1 MPFRLDKAASTLRAA
16 LDALAEV
23 WPELDSDVQQQVIA
37 VMRRYSRDVIQGA
50 SGMWA
55 NGIIGFLQ
63 GLWDLSAVLPGP
75 VVQAL
80 AAGQGLAPRPVF
92 AIDDATR
99 SALTAS
105 ILRVVDPRYYR
116 DALALAA
123 EVSDIIT
130 RNQDRLT
137 PSEHATW
144 AGLDQA
150 YQVDPGH
157 QAENYLRRAEQL
169 LGHYPALARVLEDG
183 KTWVQLQG
191 GAPGVASRPS
201 SSLVAPGSNG
211 AGDSGPMDLQ
221 RYANVHF
228 PACVLMGQQMVPLI
242 VHIAPDYNQAGSVA
256 AEDVRL
262 AVQAGELTLLLHAE
276 DFLIASAIGGRA
288 VPGAPAARMVSVVPE
303 HDCEPVIF
311 FLNPRAVGA
320 KRLSIDIY
328 QFDRVLA
335 TLSFVAIVVDQAA
348 ASDLGSVQVPPMPLA
363 APTQGARPPDLE
375 LRVTLGADGRTL
387 AFLLHSPQGREYNFK
402 PAGQV
407 TLQTDPRNFLQR
419 YVDRLGSLARISAET
434 RTPGDTQQALRELSR
449 LGANLYDDLF
459 PADLKQE
466 YRTIR
471 ARYRGQSLLITS
483 DEPWIPWE
491 LVRPFESDEAGSV
504 LYDDPFLCETFRLS
518 HWLAGRGTPDRLVF
532 KQAAV
537 IVPAG
542 NLPAAQQE
550 ADYFEQ
556 LYRQQWDIQVKGPLT
571 SVAEVEDCLE
581 DGQTQLYH
589 FACHGN
595 FDTQNPDES
604 RLKLADGSWQPS
616 AIAGT
621 TVGALR
627 RAKPLVFLNACYS
640 GDIGFT
646 LTGLGGWAE
655 RLVQA
660 GVSAFI
666 GTLWEINDRLAAQF
680 ATEFYNRLWGLSG
693 RPPLPL
699 GEAFLQARLA
709 IKQLD
714 PANPTWLAY
723 VLYGDPYG
731 DIPLG
736 QR

>member
-1 MPFRLDKAASTLRAA
+1 MPFRLDRASSTLRAA

-23 WPELDSDVQQQVIA
+23 WPELDPDVQQRVIA
-37 VMRRYSRDVIQGA
+37 VMRKHSRDVIQGA

-99 SALTAS
+99 AALTAS

-116 DALALAA
+116 DAPVLAA
-123 EVSDIIT
+123 QVSDIIM

-137 PSEHATW
+137 PSEHAAW
-144 AGLDQA
+144 AAEDQA
-150 YQVDPGH
+150 YQADPSN
-157 QAENYLRRAEQL
+157 QAENYLRRVEQL
-169 LGHYPALARVLEDG
+169 LGHYPTLARDLEEG
-183 KTWVQLQG
+183 KTWTQLQG
-191 GAPGVASRPS
+191 GAPGVMARP
-201 SSLVAPGSNG
+201 G
-211 AGDSGPMDLQ
+211 AGQISSTGDVAGGTDLQ

-228 PACVLMGQQMVPLI
+228 PGCVLLAQQMVPLI
-242 VHIAPDYNQAGSVA
+242 LHIAADYHQASSLA
-256 AEDVRL
+256 AEAAQL
-262 AVQAGELTLLLHAE
+262 AVQVGELTVVLHAE
-276 DFLIASAIGGRA
+276 DFLIASAIGGRP
-288 VPGAPAARMVSVVPE
+288 VPGAPTARMVNVVPDR
-303 HDCEPVIF
+303 DCEPVIF
-311 FLNPRAVGA
+311 FLNPQASGA

-328 QFDRVLA
+328 QLDRVLA
-335 TLSFVAIVVDQAA
+335 SLSFVTTVVDQAEA
-348 ASDLGSVQVPPMPLA
+348 GDLRSVQVPPIPLA
-363 APTQGARPPDLE
+363 APCPGARPPDLE

-387 AFLLHSPQGREYNFK
+387 AFVLHAPQGSAYNFK
-402 PAGQV
+402 PTGQV

-419 YVDRLGSLARISAET
+419 YVDRLGSMARIPAET
-434 RTPGDTQQALRELSR
+434 RTPGDTQQALRDLSR

-459 PADLKQE
+459 PEDLKRE

-471 ARYRGQSLLITS
+471 ERYRGQSLLITS

-491 LVRPFESDEAGSV
+491 LVRPFESDEAGNV
-504 LYDDPFLCETFRLS
+504 LYDDPFLCETFRLA

-537 IVPAG
+537 IVPVT
-542 NLPAAQQE
+542 NLAAAQQE

-556 LYRQQWDIQVKGPLT
+556 LYRRQWDIQVKGPLT
-571 SVAEVEDCLE
+571 SVAEVEACLDE
-581 DGQTQLYH
+581 GGTQIYH

-604 RLKLADGSWQPS
+604 RLKLSDGSWQPS

-621 TVGALR
+621 TAGALR

-640 GDIGFT
+640 GDIGFA

-660 GVSAFI
+660 GASAFI

-680 ATEFYNRLWGLSG
+680 AIEFYNRLWGLNG

-736 QR
+736 PR